1 MQSQPLAGR
10 VAELLSLGVMCYLI
24 AIAVSVVVLG
34 AGCSRHSKHGASAA
48 NAPVVATGRTPVAY
62 ETTLPQLTSKTRKIA
77 AEATKPV
84 SAIRE
89 GLPHVQRVSQRPI
102 LAVVE
107 QEGWFFYATSTAT
120 DQETHQPVSF
130 IAGYAIRKGG
140 RQIIEW
146 SVW

>member
-1 MQSQPLAGR
+1 MR
-10 VAELLSLGVMCYLI
+10 YLI
-24 AIAVSVVVLG
+24 AIAVNVVVIG
-34 AGCSRHSKHGASAA
+34 TGCSDHAKHSPSVEK
-48 NAPVVATGRTPVAY
+48 APIEVTGRAPVAY
-62 ETTLPQLTSKTRKIA
+62 EITLPQLTSKTRKIVREVA
-77 AEATKPV
+77 KPV
-84 SAIRE
+84 FAIRD
-89 GLPHVQRVSQRPI
+89 GLPYVQKVSQQPI

-107 QEGWFFYATSTAT
+107 QGDWFFYATSTAA

>member
-1 MQSQPLAGR
+1 
-10 VAELLSLGVMCYLI
+10 
-24 AIAVSVVVLG
+24 
-34 AGCSRHSKHGASAA
+34 
-48 NAPVVATGRTPVAY
+48 
-62 ETTLPQLTSKTRKIA
+62 LTSKTRKIA
-77 AEATKPV
+77 GEVAKPV
-84 SAIRE
+84 STIRE
-89 GLPHVQRVSQRPI
+89 GLPDVQRVSPRPI

-107 QEGWFFYATSTAT
+107 QGDWFFYATSTAT